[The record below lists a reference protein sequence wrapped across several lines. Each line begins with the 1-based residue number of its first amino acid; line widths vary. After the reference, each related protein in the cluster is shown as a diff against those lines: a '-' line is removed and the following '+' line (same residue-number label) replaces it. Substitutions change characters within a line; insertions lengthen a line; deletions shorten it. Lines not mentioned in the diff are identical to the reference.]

1 MKKICTLLLGLILP
15 FVVSV
20 AQEINEASR
29 IAIKVEIPQNIDLKT
44 DASNILF
51 NRLNQAVALNGLG
64 AASGKFLLVPRVTL
78 LSKDVTTTIPQ
89 QFVVEMEVF
98 LFIVDVT
105 QKTIL
110 QQESVTLKGIAEN
123 ENKAVLKAISSLQAR
138 NPRLK
143 NLIVRGKDKIVAS
156 YSTECDVLL
165 KKAES
170 LIARNMYYDAIVE
183 LESVPLLNN
192 NVSCFEKSLRML
204 EQIDQSI
211 RLEAKEKMEQSK
223 HNLDW
228 LTE

>member
-1 MKKICTLLLGLILP
+1 MKKISCFVLGLLLS
-15 FVVSV
+15 FASTY
-20 AQEINEASR
+20 AQEIKEASR
-29 IAIKVEIPQNIDLKT
+29 IAIKVEMPQNIDLKT

-64 AASGKFLLVPRVTL
+64 ASSGKFLLVPRVTL

-110 QQESVTLKGIAEN
+110 QQESIVLKGIAEN
-123 ENKAVLKAISSLQAR
+123 ENKAVLRAISSLQAR

-143 NLIVRGKDKIVAS
+143 NLIVRGKDKIVAY
-156 YSTECDVLL
+156 YSTECDILL

-170 LIARNMYYDAIVE
+170 LIARKMYYEAVVE

-192 NVSCFEKSLRML
+192 NVSCFEKSLKML
-204 EQIDQSI
+204 EEIDQSI
-211 RLEAKEKMEQSK
+211 RLEAKTKMEQSE
-223 HNLDW
+223 HNLEW
-228 LTE
+228 LAD

>member
-1 MKKICTLLLGLILP
+1 
-15 FVVSV
+15 
-20 AQEINEASR
+20 
-29 IAIKVEIPQNIDLKT
+29 
-44 DASNILF
+44 
-51 NRLNQAVALNGLG
+51 
-64 AASGKFLLVPRVTL
+64 RVTL

-110 QQESVTLKGIAEN
+110 QQESIVIKGIAEN
-123 ENKAVLKAISSLQAR
+123 ESKAVLKAVSSLQAR
-138 NPRLK
+138 NPSLK
-143 NLIVRGKDKIVAS
+143 NLIVRGKDKIVA
-156 YSTECDVLL
+156 YYNTECDVLL

-170 LIARNMYYDAIVE
+170 LIARKMYYDAVVE

-192 NVSCFEKSLRML
+192 NVSCFEKSLQML

-211 RLEAKEKMEQSK
+211 RLEAKDKMEQGE

-228 LTE
+228 LAE

>member
-1 MKKICTLLLGLILP
+1 MKKITCLILGLMLP
-15 FVVSV
+15 LFATF
-20 AQEINEASR
+20 AQEIKEASR
-29 IAIKVEIPQNIDLKT
+29 IAIKVEMPQNLDLRT

-98 LFIVDVT
+98 LFIVDVS

-110 QQESVTLKGIAEN
+110 QQESVTLRGIGPN

-138 NPRLK
+138 NPSLK
-143 NLIVRGKDKIVAS
+143 NLIVRGKNKIVA
-156 YSTECDVLL
+156 YYDTECDILL

-170 LIARNMYYDAIVE
+170 LIAREMYYEAVVE

-192 NVSCFEKSLRML
+192 NVSCFEKSLKML
-204 EQIDQSI
+204 EEIDQSI
-211 RLEAKEKMEQSK
+211 RLKAEEQMRQTE
-223 HNLDW
+223 HDLDW
-228 LTE
+228 ISE

>member
-15 FVVSV
+15 FMASF

-64 AASGKFLLVPRVTL
+64 ASSGKFLLVPRVSL

-89 QFVVEMEVF
+89 QFVVEIEVY

-110 QQESVTLKGIAEN
+110 QQESIVLKGIAEN
-123 ENKAVLKAISSLQAR
+123 ENKALLKAVSSLQAR

-143 NLIVRGKDKIVAS
+143 NLIVRGKDKIVA
-156 YSTECDVLL
+156 YYNTECDVLL

-170 LIARNMYYDAIVE
+170 LIARNMYYDAVIE
-183 LESVPLLNN
+183 LESIPLLNN
-192 NVSCFEKSLRML
+192 NVSCFEKSLQML

-211 RLEAKEKMEQSK
+211 RLEAKEKMEQSE

-228 LTE
+228 LAE

>member
-1 MKKICTLLLGLILP
+1 MKKICTLLLGLSLSLA
-15 FVVSV
+15 VSF

-29 IAIKVEIPQNIDLKT
+29 IAIKVEMPQNIDLKT

-105 QKTIL
+105 QRPFCK
-110 QQESVTLKGIAEN
+110 ESIVIKGIAEN
-123 ENKAVLKAISSLQAR
+123 ESKAVLKAVSSLQAR
-138 NPRLK
+138 NPSLK
-143 NLIVRGKDKIVAS
+143 NLIVRGKDKIVA
-156 YSTECDVLL
+156 YYNTECDVLL

-170 LIARNMYYDAIVE
+170 LIARKMYYDAVVE

-192 NVSCFEKSLRML
+192 NVSCFEKSLQML

-211 RLEAKEKMEQSK
+211 RLEAKDKMEQGE

-228 LTE
+228 LAE